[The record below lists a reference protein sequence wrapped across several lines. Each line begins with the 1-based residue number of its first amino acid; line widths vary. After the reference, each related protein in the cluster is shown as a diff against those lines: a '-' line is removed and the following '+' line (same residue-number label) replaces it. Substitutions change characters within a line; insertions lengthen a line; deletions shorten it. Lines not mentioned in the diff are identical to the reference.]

1 MKILILSCNTGGG
14 HNTAAKA
21 IKEVFD
27 SYGDECEVKDALSF
41 GGQRAS
47 DLVCDTY
54 VEMVKKTPELFGMIY
69 KMGAKV
75 GPSTTKYE
83 HIHSPIYLI
92 NKLYA
97 DALEDYIEGQK
108 IDVVVC
114 CHFFA
119 AEAMTHLQ
127 KRHNL
132 KIPFYFV
139 ATDYYASPMVEETNP
154 EKIFM
159 AHNDSMF
166 TYTTKGISSH
176 KLIPTGI
183 PVAQKF
189 VRPADKNAAREKL
202 NIPQNSKVY
211 LLMSGSMG
219 FGDTIDIARY
229 IFEKGDEKTKIIA
242 ITGNNKDMAK
252 EFLTTFP
259 TETRLEVVGFTT
271 EVDVYMEASD
281 VLLTKPGGL
290 SSTEAL
296 VKGIPIVHT
305 SPIPGCE
312 SENVQFFTEHNL
324 SVCAQ
329 GAEESGRLAYNL
341 MNDEF
346 LRNQMIEAQKHY
358 KSENSAKSIVDY
370 IKKNK

>member
-1 MKILILSCNTGGG
+1 MKVLILSCNTGGG

-27 SYGDECEVKDALSF
+27 SCGDECEVKDALSF

-47 DLVCDTY
+47 DLVCDAY

-69 KMGAKV
+69 KMGTKV
-75 GPSTTKYE
+75 GPTTTKYE
-83 HIHSPIYLI
+83 HLHSPIYLV
-92 NKLYA
+92 NKIYA
-97 DALEDYIEGQK
+97 DALEDYIEEKHIQ
-108 IDVVVC
+108 VVIC

-119 AEAMTHLQ
+119 AMAMTHLN

-132 KIPFYFV
+132 KTPFYFV
-139 ATDYYASPMVEETNP
+139 ATDYYASPMIEETKP
-154 EKIFM
+154 KKIFI
-159 AHNDSMF
+159 AHKDSAF
-166 TYTTKGISSH
+166 TYTAKGISG
-176 KLIPTGI
+176 KTLIPTGI
-183 PVAQKF
+183 PIAQKF
-189 VRPADKNAAREKL
+189 VRPGDKKTARAKL
-202 NIPQNSKVY
+202 NIPDDSQVF

-229 IFEKGDEKTKIIA
+229 IFDNGNDHTRVIA
-242 ITGNNKDMAK
+242 ITGNNKELAK
-252 EFLTTFP
+252 EFLSSFP
-259 TETRLEVVGFTT
+259 TETRLEVVGFTS
-271 EVDVYMEASD
+271 EVDIYMEASD
-281 VLLTKPGGL
+281 VLLSKPGGL

-329 GAEESGRLAYNL
+329 GAKEAGRLAHNL
-341 MNDEF
+341 MNDQF
-346 LRNQMIEAQKHY
+346 LRTQMSEAQKHY
-358 KSENSAKSIVDY
+358 RCENSAKAIVDY
-370 IKKNK
+370 IKREK

>member
-1 MKILILSCNTGGG
+1 MKVLILSCNTGGG

-21 IKEVFD
+21 IREVFD
-27 SYGDECEVKDALSF
+27 SYNDECEVKDALSF

-47 DLVCDTY
+47 DLVCDAY

-69 KMGAKV
+69 KMGEKV

-83 HIHSPIYLI
+83 HIHSPIYLVNEI
-92 NKLYA
+92 YA
-97 DALEDYIEGQK
+97 NALERYILDNK
-108 IDVVVC
+108 FDVVVC

-119 AEAMTHLQ
+119 AMAMT
-127 KRHNL
+127 NL
-132 KIPFYFV
+132 HTRRKLTVPFYFV
-139 ATDYYASPMVEETNP
+139 ATDYYASPMIEETKP
-154 EKIFM
+154 EKIFV
-159 AHNDSMF
+159 AHKDSMF
-166 TYTTKGISSH
+166 TYTNKGIDVN

-189 VRPADKNAAREKL
+189 VRPADKLEARKKL
-202 NIPQNSKVY
+202 NISENAKVY

-219 FGDTIDIARY
+219 FGDTIDIARC
-229 IFEKGDEKTKIIA
+229 IFNSGDENTKIIA
-242 ITGNNKDMAK
+242 ITGNNKEMAK
-252 EFLTTFP
+252 EFYTAFPAESRLT
-259 TETRLEVVGFTT
+259 VVGFTT

-281 VLLTKPGGL
+281 VLLSKPGGL
-290 SSTEAL
+290 SSTEAI

-329 GAEESGRLAYNL
+329 GSKEAGRLANTL

-346 LRNQMIEAQKHY
+346 LKNQMIEAQKHY
-358 KSENSAKSIVDY
+358 RRDNSAKAIVDY
-370 IKKNK
+370 IKNN

>member
-1 MKILILSCNTGGG
+1 MKVLILSCNTGGG

-27 SYGDECEVKDALSF
+27 SCGDECEVKDALSF

-47 DLVCDTY
+47 DLVCDAY

-75 GPSTTKYE
+75 GPTTTKYE
-83 HIHSPIYLI
+83 HLHSPIYLV
-92 NKLYA
+92 NKIYA
-97 DALEDYIEGQK
+97 DALEDYIEENK
-108 IDVVVC
+108 INVVVC

-119 AEAMTHLQ
+119 AMAMTHLS

-132 KIPFYFV
+132 KTSFYFV
-139 ATDYYASPMVEETNP
+139 ATDYYASPMIEETKPN
-154 EKIFM
+154 KIFI
-159 AHNDSMF
+159 AHKDSAF
-166 TYTTKGISSH
+166 TYTAKGISG
-176 KLIPTGI
+176 KNLIPTGI

-189 VRPADKNAAREKL
+189 VRTADKNAAREKL
-202 NIPQNSKVY
+202 GISKDSKVF

-229 IFEKGDEKTKIIA
+229 IFEKGDEHTKIIA
-242 ITGNNKDMAK
+242 ITGNNKDLAK
-252 EFLTTFP
+252 EFLISFP
-259 TETRLEVVGFTT
+259 TESRLEVVGFTT
-271 EVDVYMEASD
+271 EVDTYMEASD
-281 VLLTKPGGL
+281 VLLSKPGGL

-324 SVCAQ
+324 SVCAHN
-329 GAEESGRLAYNL
+329 AKEAGRLANNL

-370 IKKNK
+370 IKKDK